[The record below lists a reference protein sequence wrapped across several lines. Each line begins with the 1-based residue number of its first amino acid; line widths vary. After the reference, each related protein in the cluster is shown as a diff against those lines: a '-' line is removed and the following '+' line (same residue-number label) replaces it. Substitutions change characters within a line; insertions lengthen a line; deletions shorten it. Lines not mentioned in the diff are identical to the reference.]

1 MPPLGE
7 RPSTGHGLM
16 LDVALI
22 DLIAA
27 GLVRF
32 CAPATVGNRA
42 YPAGFDSEELIRRL
56 TAADSARV
64 GQLTARVVEDI
75 WQSCRAVGLPA
86 ELAQPHVAFLAA
98 VIAGA
103 RLRDA
108 DQARMCDPEIPMPQE
123 ALGDLCRR
131 ILASNTLDLAEH
143 GIDETV
149 LGYLLDAYLASLSAS
164 RSVLQAM
171 PELMAQVLP
180 NDDQDATAQKAVA
193 LAKIQRAEALGIAVP
208 ILDLITVKL
217 INTTRSA
224 DLRQADLLAAA
235 EDARSLGEA
244 LEQLPESEPALADY
258 LSALPDMF
266 RTGRIADC
274 ERVLASTEDLVVRH
288 SVDNAPHSGEHVGR
302 AIKLRT
308 QRAYLAALD
317 GSFTKAARHFGFAQR
332 YVPRADVETRWRF
345 ARLEAH
351 YYELAASYR
360 RDETGLDNA
369 ARACTSAIAAM
380 TAEHASAARAMAQ
393 TQLGHVLILLG
404 EKERVPDRF
413 ELAAQLLEGA
423 GHVFAEAG
431 LLDGVARHA
440 AILRAAA
447 LHRLGVMHRNGDL
460 LESAISL
467 YQSIIEQ
474 PAMDDARSDP
484 AEISLG
490 LRSRMALALIDYAE
504 LEPADQLRAAAI
516 ASIEAVLPQLR
527 AHGTPYNCSAFNR
540 RLLVARCHEA
550 LARWYRSK
558 GDQAGATAH
567 FADAGREYTAVGFG
581 RPDDLPPK
589 LPADAPRP
597 SPAGPGDGAGEA
609 DAA

>member
-1 MPPLGE
+1 
-7 RPSTGHGLM
+7 M

-32 CAPATVGNRA
+32 CAPERAGDRA
-42 YPAGFDSEELIRRL
+42 YTSGLDGEELIRRL
-56 TAADSARV
+56 TAADPDRI

-86 ELAQPHVAFLAA
+86 ELAEPHVAFLAR
-98 VIAGA
+98 VVGQT
-103 RLRDA
+103 RLPSESR
-108 DQARMCDPEIPMPQE
+108 ARMCDPD
-123 ALGDLCRR
+123 A
-131 ILASNTLDLAEH
+131 ILSRDDLADLARQIMASHPLQLGEH

-149 LGYLLDAYLASLSAS
+149 LGYLLDAFLASLAGS
-164 RSVLQAM
+164 RPILQGLQPLLA
-171 PELMAQVLP
+171 EVLP
-180 NDDQDATAQKAVA
+180 DEVPDAAAQKAVA

-224 DLRQADLLAAA
+224 DLRHADLLAAA
-235 EDARSLGEA
+235 DDARSLGEA

-258 LSALPDMF
+258 LSALPDMY
-266 RTGRIADC
+266 RTGRLADC

-308 QRAYLAALD
+308 QRGYLAALD

-332 YVPRADVETRWRF
+332 YVPRADTETRWRF

-360 RDETGLDNA
+360 RDEKGLDNA
-369 ARACTSAIAAM
+369 ARACTSALAAM
-380 TAEHASAARAMAQ
+380 TAEHAATARAMAQ

-404 EKERVPDRF
+404 ERECAADRF
-413 ELAAQLLEGA
+413 ELAAQLLEDACRFFA
-423 GHVFAEAG
+423 GTG
-431 LLDGVARHA
+431 LVDGVARHA
-440 AILRAAA
+440 VILRAAA
-447 LHRLGVMHRNGDL
+447 LHRLGVMHRDSDL
-460 LESAISL
+460 IESAISL
-467 YQSIIEQ
+467 YQTTIEQ
-474 PAMDDARSDP
+474 PVVDDTSGDP
-484 AEISLG
+484 AEIGLG
-490 LRSRMALALIDYAE
+490 LRSRMALALIDFAE
-504 LEPADQLRAAAI
+504 LEPADQLRDAAI

-550 LARWYRSK
+550 LARSYKAK
-558 GDQAGATAH
+558 GDRALAAGH
-567 FADAGREYTAVGFG
+567 FADAGREYAAVGFG
-581 RPDDLPPK
+581 RPADLPPG
-589 LPADAPRP
+589 LPVEAPHPR
-597 SPAGPGDGAGEA
+597 PAGPGAGAGEA